1 MGVARLNSQWL
12 QSLLAGIRFHRR
24 DEQAMP
30 PAWFCLRHAADPFL
44 LINRQGDILHCNT
57 SASKLLRRGLLHCP
71 TQLTACMKTEQQR
84 TLLLHWLACVD
95 PQGGVFPEKVL
106 LLAEEKAEKK
116 PWYLM
121 VCLPETNSSLLLCSL
136 RPERRESN
144 RDNDPDDIPV
154 SMIYCR
160 QGKVLYAN
168 AAAIRLFAASRG
180 HYLKGHDFSQRLS
193 RTSRPVFEDALKRVR
208 RGESVSS
215 LEVEIV
221 RMDYEPM
228 WVELSIIATDDAET
242 VQLLLHSIHK
252 RKKDEIRLTWLSYY
266 DALTELPNRRLF
278 MERLKEA
285 LGEARQQ
292 QTPLSILYFD
302 LDRFKYVNDSLGH
315 AAGDEVL
322 RITAM
327 RLQQVLRD
335 SDLPVRLGGDEFVAL
350 LHGANAD
357 TARHI
362 ANKLLFSLRQSY
374 DIEGRQLVLGGSIGI
389 ASFPEDGED
398 SDTLVSR
405 ADAAMYHAKKNRLG
419 IYFFARDM
427 EAGNKRRLYI
437 EQELVRPDVHHELSV
452 VYQGQYALQANG
464 QDRLIGV
471 EALLRWQ
478 HPELGEISPDEFIP
492 LAEEC
497 GQIHTIF
504 PWLID
509 QCARQAVR
517 WQRRGIRPPK
527 IAINIS
533 STQLMQMDVAAEI
546 IGRIINVQA
555 DPRWFE
561 LELTETTMMRDADMA
576 ISIMR
581 EWVETGISIAMDD
594 YGTGYSSLSYI
605 KRLPIATIK
614 LDRSFVSQLPGHE
627 EDAAIVRSTI
637 AIAHTLGKKL
647 LAEGVETAAQREFLL
662 REGCNA
668 AQGFYFQRPMT
679 AEQTSAYLNKLCK
692 KR

>member
-1 MGVARLNSQWL
+1 MGITGLNNRWL
-12 QSLLAGIRFHRR
+12 KNLLAGIRPSNDREHNV
-24 DEQAMP
+24 P
-30 PAWFCLRHAADPFL
+30 PIWFCLRHAADPFL
-44 LINRQGDILHCNT
+44 LINRQSKILHYNT
-57 SASKLLRRGLLHCP
+57 SAGKLLQCDALNCP
-71 TQLTACMKTEQQR
+71 TQLTACIETEQHSA
-84 TLLLHWLACVD
+84 LLRHWLADVD
-95 PQGGVFPEKVL
+95 PRGGVFPEKVL
-106 LLAEEKAEKK
+106 LLTEEKIEKK
-116 PWYLM
+116 PWYII
-121 VCLPETNSSLLLCSL
+121 VSSPEENSRLLLCSL
-136 RPERRESN
+136 RPERRE
-144 RDNDPDDIPV
+144 NDRRHDPGDIPV
-154 SMIYCR
+154 SIIYCR
-160 QGKVLYAN
+160 QGRVLSAN
-168 AAAIRLFAASRG
+168 AAAIRLFAASHG
-180 HYLKGHDFSQRLS
+180 HYLEGHDFIQRLS
-193 RTSRPVFEDALKRVR
+193 RTSRPVFKEALDRVL

-215 LEVEIV
+215 VEVEIV

-228 WVELSIIATDDAET
+228 WVELSILGTDDAET

-285 LGEARQQ
+285 LNEARQQ

-419 IYFFARDM
+419 IYFFAHDM

-452 VYQGQYALQANG
+452 AYQGQYALQANG

-478 HPELGEISPDEFIP
+478 HPKLGEISPDEFIP

-546 IGRIINVQA
+546 IGRIVNVQA
-555 DPRWFE
+555 NPRWFE

-576 ISIMR
+576 IKIMR

-605 KRLPIATIK
+605 KRLPISTIK
-614 LDRSFVSQLPGHE
+614 LDQSFVSQLPGHE

-647 LAEGVETAAQREFLL
+647 LAEGVETAAQRDFLL
-662 REGCNA
+662 QEGCNA

-679 AEQTSAYLNKLCK
+679 AEQTSAYLNKVCK